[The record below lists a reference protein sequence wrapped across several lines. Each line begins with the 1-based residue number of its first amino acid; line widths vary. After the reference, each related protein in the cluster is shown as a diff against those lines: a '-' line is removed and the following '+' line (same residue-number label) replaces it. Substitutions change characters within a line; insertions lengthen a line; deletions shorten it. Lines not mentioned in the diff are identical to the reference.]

1 MNKHSRTELKALIT
15 QLETIETKLEELV
28 AESQADLDALEEDSD
43 RHSELETTVD
53 DLSEGGR
60 SVQEAISALTAI

>member
-1 MNKHSRTELKALIT
+1 MNKHSRTELKTLIT

-43 RHSELETTVD
+43 RYSELETTVD

-60 SVQEAISALTAI
+60 SVQEAISALTVI